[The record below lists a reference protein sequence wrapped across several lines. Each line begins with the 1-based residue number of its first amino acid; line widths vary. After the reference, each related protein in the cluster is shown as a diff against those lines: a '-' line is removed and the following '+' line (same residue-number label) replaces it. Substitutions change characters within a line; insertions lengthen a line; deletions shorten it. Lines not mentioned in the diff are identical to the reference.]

1 MLEQVRAILSE
12 YTEIKEITES
22 SQLTTDLELSSFDLA
37 SIAADFEDTFQIEIS
52 DRDISRFVSVSDILE
67 YLKAHL

>member
-22 SQLTTDLELSSFDLA
+22 SQLTTDLELSSFD
-37 SIAADFEDTFQIEIS
+37 IADK
-52 DRDISRFVSVSDILE
+52 
-67 YLKAHL
+67 KATVP